1 MEKISIIVPVYQVE
15 KYIAQCIQSIQDQTF
30 TNFEL
35 ILINDGSKDRSGE
48 ICDYYANDDK
58 RIKVIHT
65 KNSGAAAARNK
76 GLDIAS
82 GEYIVFVDGDDY
94 IDPNMLQRLYDQIK
108 ESSYDLVVCNFLN
121 LHTDSKKDFH
131 LSMKEEIVTGRE
143 VLAHRKN
150 QKNFGVWTIVWNKI
164 YKKEIFNH
172 LRFLPGRYFEDEF
185 FSDQLYL
192 KCGQIC
198 VIPDILCYHRVLET
212 STMNTQKIRNYLD
225 LLEALKIRIKIYEEQ
240 KLPIDEIYKLL
251 IYLLEPYTNCR
262 KANFQG
268 QDKKRYQDIRKFIR
282 RTAKKL
288 QKSELSLLKKSSL
301 IMISVFPTTTYRMA
315 MKFRDRLEKYL

>member
-1 MEKISIIVPVYQVE
+1 MEKISVIVPVYQVE
-15 KYIAQCIQSIQDQTF
+15 KYIDQCIQSIQNQTY

-35 ILINDGSKDRSGE
+35 ILVDDGSKDQSGE
-48 ICDYYANDDK
+48 ICDKYINDE

-65 KNSGAAAARNK
+65 KNNGAASARNK

-94 IDPNMLQRLYDQIK
+94 VDPCMLQRLYDKIK
-108 ESSYDLVVCNFLN
+108 GSSYDLIVCNFLN
-121 LHTDSKKDFH
+121 LHKDNKKDFH
-131 LSMKEEIVTGRE
+131 LSMKEEVLTGRE
-143 VLAHRKN
+143 VLAHRKT
-150 QKNFGVWTIVWNKI
+150 QRNFGVWTIVWNKI
-164 YKKEIFNH
+164 YKKEIFED
-172 LRFLPGRYFEDEF
+172 LRFLSGRYFEDEF

-225 LLEALKIRIKIYEEQ
+225 LLDALKIRIRIYEEQ
-240 KLPIDEIYKLL
+240 NLPIDEIYKLL

-262 KANFQG
+262 KAKFQG
-268 QDKKRYQDIRKFIR
+268 QDKKRYQNIGKFIR

-288 QKSELSLLKKSSL
+288 QKSNLSLLKKISL
-301 IMISVFPTTTYRMA
+301 IMIRFFPTTTYRMA
-315 MKFRDRLEKYL
+315 MKFRNSLEKCL